1 LFRPSLSRSTL
12 RTGDVLVS
20 KTGVY
25 FGRSAVVPIE
35 LAGANTIAHVGILR
49 PRKGID
55 PYFLSMFLN
64 SAYGYSQL
72 RRRGIKATRPEIK
85 LLEFDDITVPLVSER
100 FSRAIRDA
108 TLVAADIRLGAHQQ
122 VVAAESGLLTPLGL
136 ARHQPSEPLSY
147 IRRSRE
153 AFAAG
158 RLDAEY
164 FSPATHAILEELS
177 RQGDIALGEVC
188 KVATGFPWQSDQF
201 IERGSGAG
209 DPFVRIR
216 DCKPSAIWADE
227 LDMLEASYAAAQ
239 SQPKAQPG
247 NLVVGMDGLKWFYA
261 SQLMDACHVN
271 QRVAWLVPR
280 NETYPSEYLMTV
292 INALVG
298 QRQLLSNMT
307 IAHTVGHI
315 TLEDLRNMR
324 VPVLTSQ
331 LRDQIAKLARRAITD
346 KQRATQLLDATRRA
360 VEIAIEDSET
370 AALAW
375 LQDARA
381 KVEGAP

>member
-1 LFRPSLSRSTL
+1 
-12 RTGDVLVS
+12 
-20 KTGVY
+20 
-25 FGRSAVVPIE
+25 
-35 LAGANTIAHVGILR
+35 
-49 PRKGID
+49 
-55 PYFLSMFLN
+55 
-64 SAYGYSQL
+64 
-72 RRRGIKATRPEIK
+72 
-85 LLEFDDITVPLVSER
+85 
-100 FSRAIRDA
+100 
-108 TLVAADIRLGAHQQ
+108 
-122 VVAAESGLLTPLGL
+122 
-136 ARHQPSEPLSY
+136 
-147 IRRSRE
+147 
-153 AFAAG
+153 
-158 RLDAEY
+158 
-164 FSPATHAILEELS
+164 
-177 RQGDIALGEVC
+177 
-188 KVATGFPWQSDQF
+188 
-201 IERGSGAG
+201 
-209 DPFVRIR
+209 
-216 DCKPSAIWADE
+216 
-227 LDMLEASYAAAQ
+227 
-239 SQPKAQPG
+239 
-247 NLVVGMDGLKWFYA
+247 MDGLKWFYA